1 MGLNSRGIYDP
12 RFTPTIARVDEDSM
26 TCRITVMRRGFGS
39 SDGDDWD
46 YENGKPAAGGVLFGP
61 IAHTRARVTAQSAWS
76 AQGYIL
82 GDQTTVFQAAKFN
95 IPFTIPAED
104 WLVGGPVEF
113 RDEDRIVIDEVFFPH
128 LEPIKPF
135 IYTVR
140 SLLVNDTDAQ
150 WTLVTDANLKN
161 RARAR

>member
-1 MGLNSRGIYDP
+1 MGLNNRGIYHP
-12 RFTPTIARVDEDSM
+12 RYTPHIARVDEGSM
-26 TCRITVMRRGFGS
+26 TGRITIMRRNPAAT
-39 SDGDDWD
+39 GDEWD
-46 YENGKPAAGGVLFGP
+46 YGAGAPAADGGALFTP
-61 IAHTRARVTAQSAWS
+61 IAHTRARITAQSAWS

-95 IPFTIPAED
+95 IPFTIPDDD
-104 WLVGGPVEF
+104 WLINGPVEF

-128 LEPIKPF
+128 LELIKPF

-150 WTLVTDANLKN
+150 WTLVTDANLKSRS
-161 RARAR
+161 RA